1 MQDPAPTEREGRGNI
16 KQGLREASAVN
27 ADHEIRNWSSSRAFQ
42 PSDAGG
48 CDPLKRLVPARRL
61 NLDQNGPSVSV
72 VIPALNEAKN
82 LGWLARHMPAGIAE
96 MILVDGR
103 SKDET
108 VTVARSLWPDVRIIE
123 QTRRGKGNAL
133 ACGFAAASSNIIV
146 MLDADGSM
154 DPGEIPFFVDSL
166 VNGSDYAKGTRFRAG
181 GGSNDITRLR
191 TAGNWVLNSLTNFTY
206 RSSYSDLCYGYN
218 AFWREVL
225 PAFELDPGR
234 PGETDVYRWGDGFEI
249 ETLMNIRAHIA
260 GLRVEEVASYESRR
274 INGTSNLNAPK
285 DGLRVL
291 RTIAVERLDRHRSP
305 FNGSLRP
312 PGTSMTGN
320 GWRTASVTEHGDRQY
335 KRDTRPLLVEAG
347 GGAD

>member
-1 MQDPAPTEREGRGNI
+1 M
-16 KQGLREASAVN
+16 
-27 ADHEIRNWSSSRAFQ
+27 
-42 PSDAGG
+42 
-48 CDPLKRLVPARRL
+48 RRC
-61 NLDQNGPSVSV
+61 
-72 VIPALNEAKN
+72 
-82 LGWLARHMPAGIAE
+82 
-96 MILVDGR
+96 
-103 SKDET
+103 
-108 VTVARSLWPDVRIIE
+108 TVARTLWPDVRIIE

-154 DPGEIPFFVDSL
+154 DPGEIPFFVESL
-166 VNGSDYAKGTRFRAG
+166 VNGSDYAKGTRFCAG
-181 GGSNDITRLR
+181 GGSNDITWLR
-191 TAGNWVLNSLTNFTY
+191 TAGNRVLNGLTNLTY

-234 PGETDVYRWGDGFEI
+234 PGEADVYRWGDGFEI

-260 GLRVEEVASYESRR
+260 GLRVEEVASFESRR
-274 INGTSNLNAPK
+274 INGTSNLNATK

-305 FNGSLRP
+305 VQGSLRHARDLVTARSGRTEP
-312 PGTSMTGN
+312 AVN
-320 GWRTASVTEHGDRQY
+320 GSRDREY
-335 KRDTRPLLVEAG
+335 SRETRPLLVEAG